1 MSVLRALEEKA
12 TSARLGFVGY
22 HIGMNLSAD
31 TQQIVDQLEQ
41 TTSKPVHLLPDPALP
56 VHATIKAAKGSAPAH
71 FLPYKPGLPGVDYAI
86 AFQCAFLLRIYQVA
100 IDSRFDF
107 SSEKQG
113 RDSVYKSL
121 SGPNGTLKPYN
132 LPDAAIQTVTDQVFD
147 GLMTQLRSLPI
158 GMRVDAWLRE
168 HYPGLDAEQEQSFAA
183 QQAIAA
189 QALSPNVRNMMPPT
203 IFSATA
209 AMNAAYA
216 LFCDRLLDRPL
227 YGVAYRST
235 GFADRGQ
242 ALLDLWDQLPPDA
255 EHDRALVDA
264 WGNELGLTD
273 WYRWLPWQQSPG

>member
-1 MSVLRALEEKA
+1 M
-12 TSARLGFVGY
+12 
-22 HIGMNLSAD
+22 SAD
-31 TQQIVDQLEQ
+31 TQTILNQLEQ
-41 TTSKPVHLLPDPALP
+41 TTGKPVTLLPDPALP
-56 VHATIKAAKGSAPAH
+56 VQATIKAAKGSAPAH
-71 FLPYKPGLPGVDYAI
+71 FLSYKPSLSGIDYAI
-86 AFQCAFLLRIYQVA
+86 AFQCAFLLRIYQVPLEV
-100 IDSRFDF
+100 RFDF
-107 SSEKQG
+107 GSEKEG

-121 SGPNGTLKPYN
+121 SGPSGTLKPYK
-132 LPDAAIQTVTDQVFD
+132 LPEAAIQTVTDQVFD
-147 GLMTQLRSLPI
+147 GLMTQVRSLPI

-168 HYPGLDAEQEQSFAA
+168 HHPGLNAQQEQSFAA

-203 IFSATA
+203 IFSANA

-216 LFCDRLLDRPL
+216 LFCDRLLGRPL

-242 ALLDLWDQLPPDA
+242 ALLDLWDQISPDA
-255 EHDRALVDA
+255 EHDRTLVDT